1 MCYFRY
7 PFDKLRANVA
17 KQKFYVVW
25 QGREP
30 GIFEKWD
37 DCRRSVEGFPDPKYK
52 SFETYD
58 EAVKAFSN
66 KSSAYIRKNKKP
78 EEQSFKSAFTDH
90 KPDMNAIAV
99 DAACSGNPGMMEYR
113 GVDLKT
119 KDLLFHK
126 GPYFD
131 GTNNIGEFLAI
142 VHALALLKK
151 QNANLIIYSDSRTAI
166 TWVKNKKANTKLEHT
181 KRNDELFDL
190 IKRAEGWLNK
200 NSYFTPVLKW
210 ETQKWGEIP
219 ADFGRK

>member
-119 KDLLFHK
+119 KDLLFQVLPLVCVILSEALGLMSERSDLGIENLTPK
-126 GPYFD
+126 ASSLGIWVMTISISWVYDRVQPF
-131 GTNNIGEFLAI
+131 
-142 VHALALLKK
+142 VH
-151 QNANLIIYSDSRTAI
+151 
-166 TWVKNKKANTKLEHT
+166 
-181 KRNDELFDL
+181 
-190 IKRAEGWLNK
+190 
-200 NSYFTPVLKW
+200 
-210 ETQKWGEIP
+210 
-219 ADFGRK
+219 